1 MKVKLNPGA
10 EETPT
15 FAAAPRCESLED
27 LTADVAIIGIPY
39 KSPYE
44 VSVPLE
50 TTDTAGKSLSAPAA
64 LRRQSTVYA
73 HSLRHY
79 DFDFAGDLF
88 AGRDV
93 RIADCGD
100 LVLESNSHEVQLQ
113 MITQAIRMILKR
125 GAVPIILGG
134 DHGTPSPILRGY
146 ENHGPLCVVQI
157 DAHLDYRDERRGY
170 KDGFSSQMRRAAE
183 MPWVQSMMQI
193 GLRGVGSGRQEE
205 FEAAQEH
212 GSVMVRAQELH
223 ELGPQRILE
232 RLPQASKYY
241 ITIDS
246 DGLDPSIAPGVYY
259 PSPGGVDY
267 FQMTDLVKGIARC
280 GTIAGIDFCEVV
292 PALDIRDLT
301 SIFAARLILN
311 FIGAMAHS
319 GQIGRA

>member
-1 MKVKLNPGA
+1 MNLKLKSVSA
-10 EETPT
+10 EMPT
-15 FAAAPRCESLED
+15 FAEAPRCERLED
-27 LTADVAIIGIPY
+27 LDADVAIIGIPY
-39 KSPYE
+39 KSPYD
-44 VSVPLE
+44 VSVPL
-50 TTDTAGKSLSAPAA
+50 DSMAGTLSAPDA
-64 LRRQSTVYA
+64 LRKQSLVYA

-79 DFDFAGDLF
+79 DFDFDGDLF

-100 LVLESNSHEVQLQ
+100 LALDPGRTEEQLQ
-113 MITQAIRMILKR
+113 AIGQAIRTILDR
-125 GAVPIILGG
+125 GAVPLVLGG
-134 DHGTPSPILRGY
+134 DHGTPSPILRAY
-146 ENHGPLCVVQI
+146 ENHGSICVVQI
-157 DAHLDYRDERRGY
+157 DAHLDFLDERMGY

-205 FEAAQEH
+205 YEAALEY

-223 ELGPQRILE
+223 QLGVESILE
-232 RLPQASKYY
+232 RLPVAEKYY

-267 FQMTDLVKGIARC
+267 FEMTDLVKGIAKL
-280 GTIAGIDFCEVV
+280 GDILGIDFCELV
-292 PALDIRDLT
+292 PALDVRDLT
-301 SIFAARLILN
+301 SIFGARLILN

-319 GQIGRA
+319 GQIGR